1 MPRSS
6 PDAAFHQ
13 GRRRRIELDTA
24 GRKAALSWLQ
34 QLEAWTAGGLC
45 RHLIDS
51 GAVHAPRG
59 LLIEAYAEADT
70 LMRELIAAGRVSA
83 TAHTNRLI
91 YSWSE
96 TDG

>member
-6 PDAAFHQ
+6 PDATFHQ
-13 GRRRRIELDTA
+13 GRRRRVELDTA
-24 GRKAALSWLQ
+24 GRNAALSWLQ
-34 QLEAWTAGGLC
+34 QLEAWTTGGLC

-51 GAVHAPRG
+51 GAVLAPRG

-70 LMRELIAAGRVSA
+70 LMRELIDAGRVVA
-83 TAHTNRLI
+83 TVHTNHLI
-91 YSWSE
+91 YSWRK